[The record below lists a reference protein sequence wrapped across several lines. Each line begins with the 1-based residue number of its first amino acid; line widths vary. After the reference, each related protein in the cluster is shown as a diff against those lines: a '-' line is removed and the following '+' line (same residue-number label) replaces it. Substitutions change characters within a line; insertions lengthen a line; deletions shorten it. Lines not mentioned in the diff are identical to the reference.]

1 MNTIKTYFYLTFLFS
16 CFFLVA
22 CDFSPDLTDGPIVP
36 APDEYQDGGDS
47 TIGVI
52 LCHGRGQSP
61 TWAVVDPL
69 RKGINEQLGYH
80 TLSLQMPKANIPWD
94 EYGAL
99 FPDAYEKIETG
110 INRLREQEGVETIYL
125 MGHSMGSRMA
135 TAYLAYQ
142 SQAQVAG
149 FIGVGI
155 RNGGPTPLDSNA
167 NLNLIDLPVLDVFGD
182 GGDGKDAE
190 HAAARADMVSDQYT
204 QKLIS
209 GADHLFINHEE
220 QMISIVVEWLSSQP
234 E

>member
-1 MNTIKTYFYLTFLFS
+1 MENKNVNHYLIFLLS
-16 CFFLVA
+16 CLFLIA
-22 CDFSPDLTDGPIVP
+22 CDLTPIDNDDPIVL
-36 APDEYQDGGDS
+36 APDEYLDGGDS

-69 RKGINEQLGYH
+69 RKGIHEQLGYH
-80 TLSLQMPKANIPWD
+80 TLSLQMPKDNIPWND
-94 EYGAL
+94 YGAL
-99 FPDAYEKIETG
+99 FPDAYEKIEAG
-110 INRLREQEGVETIYL
+110 IVRLREQEAVETIYL

-155 RNGGPTPLDSNA
+155 RNGGATPLDSNA
-167 NLNLIDLPVLDVFGD
+167 NLGLINLPVLDIYGD

-190 HAAARADMVSDQYT
+190 HAAARADMVSDRYT

-220 QMISIVVEWLSSQP
+220 EMTNIVVDWLSSRV